1 MIDRYRDSELWE
13 LESRINRLDLPF
25 SVKTDTI
32 ALFVAEEIKRE
43 VYHNKDRMDSYRF
56 WDEMQNHIFEKRANF
71 EKRLQQLRDKK

>member
-1 MIDRYRDSELWE
+1 MTSRDKERELWE
-13 LESRINRLDLPF
+13 LESRINRLDLPY

-56 WDEMQNHIFEKRANF
+56 WDEVQNHILEKRADL
-71 EKRLQQLRDKK
+71 EKRLQQLRDTK

>member
-1 MIDRYRDSELWE
+1 MTDRYKDDELWE

-25 SVKTDTI
+25 SVKADTI

-56 WDEMQNHIFEKRANF
+56 WDEMQNHIFEKRDNL

>member
-1 MIDRYRDSELWE
+1 MTDRYKDNELWE

-56 WDEMQNHIFEKRANF
+56 WDEVQIHILDKRAKL
-71 EKRLQQLRDKK
+71 EKQLQQLRDAK

>member
-1 MIDRYRDSELWE
+1 MTSRDKERELWE

-56 WDEMQNHIFEKRANF
+56 WDEIQNHILKRRDTLA
-71 EKRLQQLRDKK
+71 ERLKQLIDKK

>member
-1 MIDRYRDSELWE
+1 MTNRYKDNELWE
-13 LESRINRLDLPF
+13 LESRIHRLDLPF

-56 WDEMQNHIFEKRANF
+56 WDEIQNHIFKRRDNLA
-71 EKRLQQLRDKK
+71 ERLKQLIDKK